1 MLPLM
6 YHKVMQNHHI
16 TVYLLNQHYSKHLE
30 VHHGNQKN
38 IFTINQI
45 KDAVKILEQS
55 MANFFNSTLER
66 IDKKKSVT

>member
-1 MLPLM
+1 MGT
-6 YHKVMQNHHI
+6 K
-16 TVYLLNQHYSKHLE
+16 
-30 VHHGNQKN
+30 KN

-66 IDKKKSVT
+66 IDKKNQ

>member
-1 MLPLM
+1 MGT
-6 YHKVMQNHHI
+6 K
-16 TVYLLNQHYSKHLE
+16 
-30 VHHGNQKN
+30 KN

-66 IDKKKSVT
+66 IDKKNQWPDCRKHCIENKVAEIKKFIQFHTD